1 MTFLSIEAILIFWKH
16 AAFTAIRN
24 NQPYRYFLF
33 AANRLKM
40 QKFKPRIDLKSCGK
54 IFRQKSQKCR
64 YAPYEKGAT
73 TTALALCTPIFEF
86 H

>member
-1 MTFLSIEAILIFWKH
+1 MVSMPLEEINMRSLARKNKYSLYDFFEHRSNINFFLKH

-40 QKFKPRIDLKSCGK
+40 QKFKPRIDLKN
-54 IFRQKSQKCR
+54 CR
-64 YAPYEKGAT
+64 KM
-73 TTALALCTPIFEF
+73 IR
-86 H
+86 

>member
-16 AAFTAIRN
+16 GAFTAIRN

-40 QKFKPRIDLKSCGK
+40 QKFKPRIDLKK
-54 IFRQKSQKCR
+54 MKKNLQVEKS
-64 YAPYEKGAT
+64 EMS
-73 TTALALCTPIFEF
+73 LCSL
-86 H
+86 